1 MKELKE
7 QNVFLEQRNHHMR
20 EKYKEE
26 TRQLK
31 AASQQ
36 LQKDH
41 LLPHRSH
48 VDTKDM
54 KIRELTAELQN
65 KIVEFSISRNRT
77 EEITL
82 LYNKVKSERDNLF
95 EEFQKVKSEQQSQK
109 VVRTISDIPGI
120 SPLKLL
126 QVFSGDFVKMK
137 AEIDSFQRL
146 QENYQSEIQSLQK
159 KMTIVNQP
167 QKERISIDTAASNSS
182 PPVVVPV
189 AAGSSHGLPPHSPH
203 PFHESKTVSP
213 PERSSSPTASRMHQ
227 YFERAQR
234 KRSPSPMRT
243 SGMNNNNSGRL
254 PTLSPNSIN
263 LRIDD
268 ETTPKTLLE
277 SLDLAILQNKLI
289 SQENTIRSLEEELQQ
304 LKDPFHGQ
312 LHSSEEKKEFFL
324 ESLFQDFIL
333 ITKEEQI
340 QNDSCRRQVDLLT
353 RNYDDVRKELEN
365 ARKIN
370 LQLEKQKLSSFISDL
385 RKTAAVGS
393 ENDNKDSNKD
403 DPLEEKRTETSSIIR
418 GGNNPFE
425 EELPFLLD
433 ASSTDESHF
442 RDDRPSA
449 TRAILEKQLATMEEE
464 NEKNK
469 RILHERTSQLKVLM
483 ETLESLHLVDSS
495 QVAMKN
501 GNDNKY
507 KDLNDQ
513 VKDMEN
519 DLLNLAYSKAPVS
532 SSSSASSSPW
542 IVQSLS
548 KRIIELTTEL
558 LSTISLQELD
568 KQRNQRLEQQT
579 NSQMNE
585 INRLT
590 VKYQKQKQTI
600 TRLEQTVEKFLKEK
614 TSNASNFL
622 EENHSMKTEN
632 EKLLQQLQEK
642 EMEVNRLSFQLK
654 EIDIHTVTR
663 EKNEFKEV
671 LQLLHLDF
679 GEQSKDRE
687 LNDSDYYTSF
697 STGAAGK
704 KEKNEN
710 ELKEMIK
717 DLLLHWKEKEKSQA
731 NMFES
736 GSISSSSKIRNKQQ
750 QNTLKHLNKP
760 EKEFLQKVS
769 DFVLSINGRLNAK
782 EEELSHLLQ
791 SQQFFDQER
800 KKFENSFYL
809 LLQETKKTKEKLSF
823 YEKNFRKAEEILL
836 IHPSTMIGDLYHQ
849 KYVEEKKNKEMIF
862 HEKNSVSQKYF
873 LLKLNY
879 AILFRERSL
888 LIAKNAEYESK
899 GDKAFQE
906 KENCISSLRD
916 MIAEKEKKFLDFVD
930 KELPRLLSGL
940 PINEFDRF
948 MHSPDQLL
956 WNITGMSR
964 ESSLPSFLPSS
975 SAVSEEQLRQ
985 LSQSLCL
992 SKANESKQE
1001 MIIGELTEKLII
1013 GKEKLSRTERVLVKW
1028 KDKIENDLSLADNNN
1043 NHRLVFP
1050 SSSSFPTPAS
1060 FSLEELIKELE
1071 KKLLLS
1077 QEKENRYYQEISQR
1091 DNLLVEREEEIIE
1104 WRNKCEMKT
1113 TQCKQLQVLVDHSLD
1128 NDEIIKQ
1135 KAIQQL
1141 NKLRL
1146 DLEKEHS
1153 SELRKLTSFYEEE
1166 KKKLIIELVQLSS
1179 AITDAGVDLDRFHFE
1194 NKENDEMEEEE
1205 RSFDEEKGEKKM
1217 KTREESSDS
1226 FDVLPAERQPTKLR
1240 EQHKHDN
1247 TSSSSSFLEKTVP
1260 SQNQHNKEFKKYF
1273 NERDHSSQNNE
1284 DIDFPL
1290 KKIPTTAATRV
1301 EETTQP
1307 PATGSLRSG
1316 SSITSQSG
1324 KRANQTTDSNP
1335 NPNNKEN
1342 QLNNN
1347 NVIDAG
1353 SNQSFRS
1360 NRQPLQSTT
1369 ERTLY
1374 PTKRMT
1380 ESATQTVQFRENE
1393 TAFSSD
1399 GDRNQVNW
1407 NNNINNNN
1415 NNNPLPQSDYNI
1427 VFERIPQRLL
1437 HRHRSS
1443 SASSNGSSSSPPF
1456 PDLLLPNHHIPHYDE
1471 SSSEN
1476 NTLKAQIEAIDK
1488 YHELSTSNQSNNNNN
1503 QNNSSSDLL
1512 LNLQQENFV
1521 RTLEL
1526 EKRKNTELFKEIQ
1539 ELEELLAIQ
1548 HKFIRENISRGKG
1561 NDRERER
1568 EEYDQSR
1575 EQMRRMNRPFEEEIL
1590 KEDQSLWP
1598 QLSSLG
1604 EGLLTLLH
1612 TLLSRFVLVFSRT
1625 QFHFLIISF
1634 LFQKQG
1640 FSSRS

>member
-1 MKELKE
+1 MKEVKE
-7 QNVFLEQRNHHMR
+7 QNLFLEQRNHHMR

-159 KMTIVNQP
+159 KMTIVTQP
-167 QKERISIDTAASNSS
+167 QKERISIDTAASNVS

-189 AAGSSHGLPPHSPH
+189 AAGSSHGLPPLSPH

-227 YFERAQR
+227 YFERVQR

-243 SGMNNNNSGRL
+243 SGMNNNNNNSGRL

-268 ETTPKTLLE
+268 ETTPKILLE

-312 LHSSEEKKEFFL
+312 LLSSEEKKEFFL

-393 ENDNKDSNKD
+393 ENDNKNSNKD

-442 RDDRPSA
+442 RDEQPSA

-483 ETLESLHLVDSS
+483 ETLESLHLVDSG
-495 QVAMKN
+495 QVAVKN
-501 GNDNKY
+501 GYDNKH

-532 SSSSASSSPW
+532 SSSSSSSSPW

-622 EENHSMKTEN
+622 EENHSMKTDN
-632 EKLLQQLQEK
+632 EKLLQLLQEK
-642 EMEVNRLSFQLK
+642 EMEVNRLSFRLK
-654 EIDIHTVTR
+654 EIDIHTMTR
-663 EKNEFKEV
+663 EKNEFKEL
-671 LQLLHLDF
+671 LQSLHLDF
-679 GEQSKDRE
+679 TEQSKDRE
-687 LNDSDYYTSF
+687 LNDSDYYNSF

-710 ELKEMIK
+710 ELKDMIK

-750 QNTLKHLNKP
+750 QSTLKQLNKP

-769 DFVLSINGRLNAK
+769 DFVLSINSRLIVK
-782 EEELSHLLQ
+782 EEELSHLRQ

-809 LLQETKKTKEKLSF
+809 LLQETMKTKEKLSF
-823 YEKNFRKAEEILL
+823 YEQNFRKAEEILL

-849 KYVEEKKNKEMIF
+849 KYIEEKKNKEMIF

-948 MHSPDQLL
+948 MHSPDHLL
-956 WNITGMSR
+956 WNITGMGR

-1013 GKEKLSRTERVLVKW
+1013 CKEKLSRTERVMLKW
-1028 KDKIENDLSLADNNN
+1028 KDKIENDLSLANNNN
-1043 NHRLVFP
+1043 NHRIVFP

-1060 FSLEELIKELE
+1060 LSLEELIKELE

-1113 TQCKQLQVLVDHSLD
+1113 TQCKQLQVLVDQSLD

-1135 KAIQQL
+1135 KAVQQL

-1166 KKKLIIELVQLSS
+1166 KKKLIKELVQLSS

-1194 NKENDEMEEEE
+1194 NKANHEMEEEE
-1205 RSFDEEKGEKKM
+1205 RSFDEKKGETKT

-1226 FDVLPAERQPTKLR
+1226 FDVLPPVRQPTKLR
-1240 EQHKHDN
+1240 EQNKHDN
-1247 TSSSSSFLEKTVP
+1247 TSSSSSFLENTVP

-1273 NERDHSSQNNE
+1273 NERDHSAPNND

-1290 KKIPTTAATRV
+1290 KKIPTTTAATRA
-1301 EETTQP
+1301 EEATQP

-1335 NPNNKEN
+1335 NNKEN

-1347 NVIDAG
+1347 NNNNNMVDVA

-1369 ERTLY
+1369 ERILY

-1393 TAFSSD
+1393 TDFTSD
-1399 GDRNQVNW
+1399 RDRNQVSW
-1407 NNNINNNN
+1407 NNNINNNNN

-1443 SASSNGSSSSPPF
+1443 PSSASSNHSNGSSSSPPF

-1488 YHELSTSNQSNNNNN
+1488 YHELSTSNQSNNNNNN

-1568 EEYDQSR
+1568 DEYDQSR

-1612 TLLSRFVLVFSRT
+1612 TLLSRFVSVVSLELNS
-1625 QFHFLIISF
+1625 IS
-1634 LFQKQG
+1634 
-1640 FSSRS
+1640 